1 MKDTNCVSVR
11 GAEGFGKGTAEGCSF
26 RDGFLRLD
34 PGRSEGSF
42 TSEWFDCEGLSR
54 LVLWWNGLTSGDS
67 FLVPRARIRAGGRI
81 SGWMRWGEWRSRA
94 GGKSFEE
101 GDDLCEVDTDTL
113 TMKEGAGTAD
123 AVQLGI
129 VLSGD
134 GAVSPLCFGLGCTW
148 RGAELPAVPEQEL
161 RALPERI
168 SIDAPLYSQM
178 IREPDMAHVMCS
190 AVTAAVL
197 LNRHGAGLL
206 PEQVALTDYDV
217 RYEGYGN
224 WSFTMAA
231 ASAFGFETSIL
242 YAGLDRVKLELAAG
256 RPVGMNVYYSA
267 SPDGKYPYLL
277 NGAIDQTGGHLL
289 TLTGCFEKDGA
300 EWFISHDSA
309 AVGDENCLRFYRADQ
324 LAECSCSILYL
335 LGGRYPF
342 TEPFPERSRAC
353 EAEIREDGTAL
364 LSAEGKAIL
373 LPADLYDK
381 RLTDPA
387 GGLLAIAE
395 GEIPGMSEGCVPTE
409 ANRRFRYDARVAED
423 GSVRLPE
430 DVLRGIDRGVRYTL
444 YAVRSDGTVLSS
456 ELKR

>member
-1 MKDTNCVSVR
+1 MKDDNLVSVR
-11 GAEGFGKGTAEGCSF
+11 GAEGFAKGTSDGCSF
-26 RDGFLRLD
+26 RGGFLRLD
-34 PGRSEGSF
+34 PGRREGSF
-42 TSEWFDCEGLSR
+42 TTEWFPCEGLSR
-54 LVLWWNGLTSGDS
+54 LVLWWNGLTPGDS
-67 FLVPRARIRAGGRI
+67 FLVPRARIRAGGRT
-81 SGWMRWGEWRSRA
+81 SAWMRWGEWKSRA

-101 GDDLCEVDTDTL
+101 KDDLCEVDTDTL
-113 TMKEGAGTAD
+113 TMKDGVGAAE

-134 GAVSPLCFGLGCTW
+134 REESPLCFGLGCTW
-148 RGAELPAVPEQEL
+148 RGEELPAVPEEEL
-161 RALPERI
+161 RALPASA

-178 IREPDMAHVMCS
+178 IREPDMAHEMCS
-190 AVTAAVL
+190 AVTATVL
-197 LNRHGAGLL
+197 LNRHGTDLL
-206 PEQVALTDYDV
+206 PEQVALTDFDV

-277 NGAIDQTGGHLL
+277 NGAIENTGGHLL
-289 TLTGCFEKDGA
+289 ALTGYFEKDGE

-309 AVGDENCLRFYRADQ
+309 AVGDANCLRFYRADQ
-324 LAECSCSILYL
+324 LAKCSCSILYL

-342 TEPFPERSRAC
+342 GQPFPERSRAC
-353 EAEIREDGTAL
+353 EAVIREDGTAL
-364 LSAEGKAIL
+364 LSADGKTVL
-373 LPADLYDK
+373 LPADLYEK

-395 GEIPGMSEGCVPTE
+395 GEIPAMPESCVPTE
-409 ANRRFRYDARVAED
+409 ANRRFRYDARVADD

-430 DVLRGIDRGVRYTL
+430 EVLQGIGRGERYTL
-444 YAVRSDGTVLSS
+444 HVIRSDGTMLSS